1 VRDERGKATE
11 RPYNADVAIE
21 EPGSHTHLRIVV
33 RVVIALIVVWVL
45 ATGAL
50 VLIAR
55 QRVNTGLSAL
65 QAARDHLSAQALLTG
80 QALPALESAER
91 DFSSAHSAAS
101 NPVLAPWAVVP
112 LVNDNVDSVKALTAA
127 AERVAQVGATAARH
141 GAATLRQPASTGAQR
156 LALLDQISALAAH
169 AQQGLN
175 NIKLG
180 SDFFLVGPLGSARTN
195 FLNRLTKLR
204 NTIGDAQALAQGASD
219 LLRGPH
225 TYLVLAANNGE
236 MRAGSGMFLAAG
248 VATFAGGSFTMGPM
262 VPTPTINPAPGAV
275 PLTGSLATLWGW
287 LAPNADWRNLA
298 TSPRFDATAPLAAQ
312 MWQAVTGQ
320 HVDGVLAVDP
330 VTLQALLAAQ
340 GPVQVGSQQLS
351 AANVVSFLLLG
362 QYAGI
367 PADVADQ
374 QDRLD
379 QLSGV
384 ARATVDALSSRPW
397 QASALISQLSGV
409 GKGRHVLAWS
419 ADPVEE
425 QAWTAAGISGELHSD
440 SLAVSVMN
448 FGGNKLDQFLHVT
461 STLSIQSGPNGVS
474 DAHLVVDLHNEAPT
488 GLPGYVAGPNPASG
502 AAEGVYQ
509 GILSVNVPGAASLP
523 TLKGVAPLVAA
534 GIDGPTKSV
543 AGGYFQVAR
552 GQTLQATIDFELPAG
567 AQHVEVQPS
576 ARIPPITWHYGHEQ
590 FSDTSPE
597 RLAW

>member
-1 VRDERGKATE
+1 M
-11 RPYNADVAIE
+11 
-21 EPGSHTHLRIVV
+21 
-33 RVVIALIVVWVL
+33 RVLVALIVVWVL

-55 QRVNTGLSAL
+55 QRVNHGLNAL

-80 QALPALESAER
+80 QALPALQAAER

-101 NPVLAPWAVVP
+101 NPVLAPWSLVP
-112 LVNDNVDSVKALTAA
+112 LANDNVDSIRSLTGA
-127 AERVAQVGATAARH
+127 AERIARVGATAARD
-141 GAATLRQPASTGAQR
+141 GSAALRQPASTGAQR
-156 LALLDQISALAAH
+156 LALLDQVGALAAR

-180 SDFFLVGPLGSARTN
+180 PDFFLVGPLGSARAR
-195 FLNRLTKLR
+195 FLDRLASLR
-204 NTIGDAQALAQGASD
+204 NTIADAQSLAQGAAE

-225 TYLVLAANNGE
+225 NYLVLAANNGE
-236 MRAGSGMFLAAG
+236 MRAGSGMFLSAG
-248 VATFAGGSFTMGPM
+248 VATFANGSFTMGPM
-262 VPTPTINPAPGAV
+262 VPTPTINPPPGAV
-275 PLTGSLATLWGW
+275 PLTGALASLWGW
-287 LAPNADWRNLA
+287 LAPSADWRNLA
-298 TSPRFDATAPLAAQ
+298 TTPRFDATAPLAAQ
-312 MWQAVTGQ
+312 MWQAETGQ

-340 GPVQVGSQQLS
+340 GPVQVGAQQLS
-351 AANVVSFLLLG
+351 AANVVPFLLLD

-397 QASALISQLSGV
+397 QPSALISELSGV

-425 QAWTAAGISGELHSD
+425 QAWKAAGISGQLQSD

-461 STLSIQSGPNGVS
+461 ATLSTQVGPNGVS
-474 DAHLVVDLHNEAPT
+474 RAHLAVDLHNEAPT
-488 GLPGYVAGPNPASG
+488 GLAGYVAGPTPNSG

-509 GILSVNVPGAASLP
+509 GILAVNVPGTASLP
-523 TLKGVAPLVAA
+523 TLHGVAPLLEA

-543 AGGYFQVAR
+543 AGGYFQVPR
-552 GQTLQATIDFELPAG
+552 GQTLRATIDFELPAG
-567 AQHVEVQPS
+567 AQAVEVEPS
-576 ARIPPITWHYGHEQ
+576 ARIPPITWHYGPAR
-590 FSDTSPE
+590 FTDSSPE